1 MDLNGT
7 PENWTLVIIAHIF
20 KILLNNQT
28 ILPLFLFSKG
38 HFVRSLQ
45 EMLGKFS
52 SRETTLMQFQQLQMR
67 PNIYP
72 LKTTSWPLQSNI
84 PLYTTKKSLP
94 SWHAKPLYYFM
105 EFLSTTW
112 PGKIHAMFSRDDC
125 CLTTTPNLKIF
136 LCNFSFKENVNKR
149 NKTWN

>member
-1 MDLNGT
+1 MPNGVMVQSFREVNIFLQSGSQYIT
-7 PENWTLVIIAHIF
+7 KWDARKTERWSSLLTSF

-72 LKTTSWPLQSNI
+72 LKTTS
-84 PLYTTKKSLP
+84 
-94 SWHAKPLYYFM
+94 
-105 EFLSTTW
+105 
-112 PGKIHAMFSRDDC
+112 
-125 CLTTTPNLKIF
+125 
-136 LCNFSFKENVNKR
+136 
-149 NKTWN
+149 